1 MVVAMLFRN
10 SQMCKHHMI
19 ITLIKYVLTLGR
31 CGQYAKSSVI
41 QSASALTWE
50 EGEIMKHKDEHQLRM
65 NVSVGLL
72 TAPEQLVNIDSGL
85 ASHWGCWWT
94 SKHLV
99 SLQGELILL
108 LCMGGCWRVDAKPGL
123 WTEIHIYWLWPMCI
137 DWKFNGQVWSTVN
150 QLYRACKWCQKS
162 YLTSINSP

>member
-41 QSASALTWE
+41 QFASALTWE

-65 NVSVGLL
+65 MNVSVGLSR
-72 TAPEQLVNIDSGL
+72 PEQLVNIDSGL
-85 ASHWGCWWT
+85 ASH
-94 SKHLV
+94 
-99 SLQGELILL
+99 
-108 LCMGGCWRVDAKPGL
+108 
-123 WTEIHIYWLWPMCI
+123 
-137 DWKFNGQVWSTVN
+137 
-150 QLYRACKWCQKS
+150 
-162 YLTSINSP
+162 